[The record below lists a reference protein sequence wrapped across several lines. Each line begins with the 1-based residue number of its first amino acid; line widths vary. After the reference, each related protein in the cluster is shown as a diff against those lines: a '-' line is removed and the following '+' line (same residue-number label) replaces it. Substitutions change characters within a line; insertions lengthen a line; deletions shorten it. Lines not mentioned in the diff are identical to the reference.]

1 MNVLRAQVIRNSIK
15 VNLLKYIT
23 FNEYILSF
31 HVIKKKKIFYDCLCQ
46 SSKALVTTLIS
57 QKTQSTYCA
66 AYVDIDQTRP
76 TVRESYSTVT
86 SVRK

>member
-31 HVIKKKKIFYDCLCQ
+31 HVIKKKKISMIAFV
-46 SSKALVTTLIS
+46 SP
-57 QKTQSTYCA
+57 QKHC
-66 AYVDIDQTRP
+66 
-76 TVRESYSTVT
+76 
-86 SVRK
+86 